1 MLRTAARALAFAFV
15 LAAGA
20 AAQAGELHVDDPWAR
35 ASLGQVPNS
44 AAYMILHNEGSEAD
58 RLLRAEAAVAAA
70 VELHTHVMEGD
81 VARMR
86 RVDEIELPA
95 GESVALAPGGLH
107 VMLIGLATPLQA
119 GETFPLTLVFERA
132 GTLEVTVEV
141 RAAGRESG
149 GQGHS
154 HGHSHGD
161 EGDDHDHDHEEGHG
175 HSHGHSHGQQ

>member
-1 MLRTAARALAFAFV
+1 MLRTAARALAFAFI
-15 LAAGA
+15 LGAGA

-44 AAYMILHNEGSEAD
+44 AAYMTLHNEGGEAD

-107 VMLIGLATPLQA
+107 VMLIGLEAPLQP

-132 GTLEVTVEV
+132 GVLEVTVEV
-141 RAAGRESG
+141 RAPGREAG
-149 GQGHS
+149 GHS
-154 HGHSHGD
+154 HGHGED
-161 EGDDHDHDHEEGHG
+161 DDHDHEDGHG
-175 HSHGHSHGQQ
+175 HGHSHGQQ

>member
-1 MLRTAARALAFAFV
+1 MLRIAARALAFAFI
-15 LAAGA
+15 LGAGA

-44 AAYMILHNEGSEAD
+44 AAYMILHNEGAEAD
-58 RLLRAEAAVAAA
+58 RLLRAEAEVAAA

-86 RVDEIELPA
+86 RVEAVELPA

-107 VMLIGLATPLQA
+107 VMLIGLEAPLEA

-132 GTLEVTVEV
+132 GALEVTVEV
-141 RAAGRESG
+141 RAAGPERQGHSR
-149 GQGHS
+149 GHS
-154 HGHSHGD
+154 HGHGD
-161 EGDDHDHDHEEGHG
+161 EDDDHDHGEGHGHG
-175 HSHGHSHGQQ
+175 HSHGQN